1 MIFHFFIYYLK
12 ISTLCSKS
20 TSTWSLKASLF
31 QLYVLLPQVFFL
43 LIIKLFI
50 SNKGKGVKGL
60 KEDLLNN
67 CKMNAA
73 KPTELSFREFKF
85 QLYSGLLRLVASV
98 WLMKLVLVTHT
109 ILLLCAWCVHSI
121 CCPSLF

>member
-1 MIFHFFIYYLK
+1 MLK
-12 ISTLCSKS
+12 INKHMESE
-20 TSTWSLKASLF
+20 SLF
-31 QLYVLLPQVFFL
+31 VPVVCFAPPGIFL

-85 QLYSGLLRLVASV
+85 Q
-98 WLMKLVLVTHT
+98 
-109 ILLLCAWCVHSI
+109 
-121 CCPSLF
+121 